1 MAEEKFEEINIREL
15 ANRVSPVLG
24 HLIPGFLYSH
34 FEKLL
39 HLQEINSFMS
49 KHFNDSAE
57 QFVHS
62 VVHEL
67 LEIKTVLNGCGADA
81 FNSINGQNVM
91 VVSNHP
97 FGGPEAVVTLDL
109 LFTAFPEIK
118 LVAQSFLK
126 FIKPLENC
134 CVYNKKEV
142 KTLYEHVNNNLPV
155 LIYPAGYCSRYLSN
169 KEVFDYQ
176 WKSSFI
182 KIIKKNKMP
191 LVVLH
196 TDGQLSKRMINWT
209 RFRNFFH
216 IKKSIETIYL
226 VDEMFKL
233 KGSTLNISVSPVID
247 SSVFDDRYSN
257 YEWAAR
263 VRQYCYLLGKNPKA
277 VFNPDIEVTLPEK

>member
-1 MAEEKFEEINIREL
+1 MSDEKFVEINIREL
-15 ANRVSPVLG
+15 ANKVSPVLG

-39 HLQEINSFMS
+39 HLQEINSFMAA
-49 KHFNDSAE
+49 HYNDSAE
-57 QFVHS
+57 QFVKS

-67 LEIKTVLNGCGADA
+67 LQIKTVLNGSGADV
-81 FNSINGQNVM
+81 FKSIQGQNIM

-97 FGGPEAVVTLDL
+97 LGGPEAVVTLDL
-109 LFTAFPEIK
+109 LFGAFPEIK

-134 CVYNKKEV
+134 CVYNKKDV
-142 KTLYEHVNNNLPV
+142 KTLYDHVNKNLPV

-191 LVVLH
+191 LVVLN
-196 TDGQLSKRMINWT
+196 TEGQLSKRMINWT

-233 KGSTLNISVSPVID
+233 KGSTLNITVSPVID

-257 YEWAAR
+257 YEWAAK
-263 VRQYCYLLGKNPKA
+263 VRQYCYELGKNQMA
-277 VFNPDIEVTLPEK
+277 EFNPDIEVTLPEK